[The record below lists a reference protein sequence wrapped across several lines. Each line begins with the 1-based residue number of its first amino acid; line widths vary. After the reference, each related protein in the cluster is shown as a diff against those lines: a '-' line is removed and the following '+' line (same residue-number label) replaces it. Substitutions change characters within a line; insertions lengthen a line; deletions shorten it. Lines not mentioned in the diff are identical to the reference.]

1 MVSAISVFPPL
12 PGGLGQ
18 GAAYGCTNR
27 FAARGR
33 RVNLVPGA
41 VGGVF
46 SAPCSLRAHSPS
58 GRPVVSPNQPPHLS
72 LCLIGQCPPD
82 RAEGHGTLSYA
93 LALPCQMPQ
102 DCGQEPDTETRQCVP
117 SSSPLPPVPPLL
129 PAKAPTL
136 SAARWV
142 PALQAARPWR
152 PAATW
157 LARLRPAALPAWSAT
172 TSRRSSAADL
182 TPGPRAGKEG
192 APSPTAPR
200 PISMQRRPKHRL
212 RAAFVVAQQR
222 PKARKTKGQTCSTRS

>member
-1 MVSAISVFPPL
+1 MVGAISVFL
-12 PGGLGQ
+12 PIPRSLGQ

-33 RVNLVPGA
+33 RVNLVPGTVWGA
-41 VGGVF
+41 F

-58 GRPVVSPNQPPHLS
+58 GRLDVSPNQPPHLS
-72 LCLIGQCPPD
+72 TCPIGQCPPD
-82 RAEGHGTLSYA
+82 PAESHGTVYNA
-93 LALPCQMPQ
+93 LALPWQMPQ
-102 DCGQEPDTETRQCVP
+102 ESGQETDTESRQCVP
-117 SSSPLPPVPPLL
+117 LSSPLRPAPPLL
-129 PAKAPTL
+129 PAKAPTS

-142 PALQAARPWR
+142 PASRVARPWR

-157 LARLRPAALPAWSAT
+157 RAPLRLAASPVWSAT

-182 TPGPRAGKEG
+182 TAGPRAGTEG
-192 APSPTAPR
+192 APSLTASR

-222 PKARKTKGQTCSTRS
+222 PKARKTKGLTCSTRS